1 MKGRLHDNEIMNE
14 GMQRWGW
21 GVGLLWSFP
30 LVFEKAFAGSH
41 SSVGYYHGSYVHSRS
56 LHCTTFTQFI
66 HTRQKGI

>member
-1 MKGRLHDNEIMNE
+1 M
-14 GMQRWGW
+14 
-21 GVGLLWSFP
+21 GVGRWLLWNFP
-30 LVFEKAFAGSH
+30 LVFEKAFAGSQ